1 MSKKVLIGGAWP
13 YANSSLHL
21 GHLAALIS
29 GDFLKRYHKILGDDD
44 VLYVS
49 GTDCHGTPITE
60 RALKE
65 GIKPEEIADKYHKEF
80 KEVFEKMNFDY
91 DIYTKTSDE
100 HHKKHVQEIF
110 LKIYNNGYIYP
121 KKSLQP
127 FCEKCNKFEADRELE
142 VICKSCGMITK
153 GDQCDC
159 GYIPTEEDLI
169 DAKCRICGSKTIQK
183 ENTHLYLA
191 LSKLQKQIEKY
202 VEKNEKNWR
211 IASKNETEKFL
222 KEGLIDRVV
231 TRDLPYGIEIPI
243 KGFENK
249 RMYVWVE
256 AVLRIYYSNNENM

>member
-1 MSKKVLIGGAWP
+1 MR
-13 YANSSLHL
+13 
-21 GHLAALIS
+21 
-29 GDFLKRYHKILGDDD
+29 LK
-44 VLYVS
+44 
-49 GTDCHGTPITE
+49 
-60 RALKE
+60 
-65 GIKPEEIADKYHKEF
+65 
-80 KEVFEKMNFDY
+80 
-91 DIYTKTSDE
+91 
-100 HHKKHVQEIF
+100 EIF

-142 VICKSCGMITK
+142 VICKSCRMVTK

-222 KEGLIDRVV
+222 KEGLIDRAV

-249 RMYVWVE
+249 RMYVWIE

>member
-29 GDFLKRYHKILGDDD
+29 GDFLKRYHKILGDD

-60 RALKE
+60 RALRE

-127 FCEKCNKFEADRELE
+127 FCE
-142 VICKSCGMITK
+142 
-153 GDQCDC
+153 C

>member
-1 MSKKVLIGGAWP
+1 
-13 YANSSLHL
+13 
-21 GHLAALIS
+21 
-29 GDFLKRYHKILGDDD
+29 
-44 VLYVS
+44 
-49 GTDCHGTPITE
+49 
-60 RALKE
+60 
-65 GIKPEEIADKYHKEF
+65 
-80 KEVFEKMNFDY
+80 MNFDY
-91 DIYTKTSDE
+91 DIYTKTFDE

-110 LKIYNNGYIYP
+110 LKIYENGYIYP

-142 VICKSCGMITK
+142 VICKSCGMVTK

>member
-1 MSKKVLIGGAWP
+1 MSKKILIGGAWP

-29 GDFLKRYHKILGDDD
+29 GDFLKRYHKILGDD

-142 VICKSCGMITK
+142 VICKSCGMVTK
-153 GDQCDC
+153 GDQCE
-159 GYIPTEEDLI
+159 YQQ
-169 DAKCRICGSKTIQK
+169 KKT
-183 ENTHLYLA
+183 
-191 LSKLQKQIEKY
+191 
-202 VEKNEKNWR
+202 
-211 IASKNETEKFL
+211 
-222 KEGLIDRVV
+222 
-231 TRDLPYGIEIPI
+231 
-243 KGFENK
+243 
-249 RMYVWVE
+249 
-256 AVLRIYYSNNENM
+256 